1 MPGDADSLILEHL
14 RVIRGSVERMEHDI
28 KDLKFR
34 VGQIEQTLVHHNS
47 RFDRIEERLEHIE
60 KRLGLVDA

>member
-1 MPGDADSLILEHL
+1 MTDEVPNLIVEHL
-14 RVIRGSVERMEHDI
+14 RAIRGSVERMEYDI

-34 VGQIEQTLVHHNS
+34 TGQIEQTMVHHS
-47 RFDRIEERLEHIE
+47 LRFDRLEARLERIE